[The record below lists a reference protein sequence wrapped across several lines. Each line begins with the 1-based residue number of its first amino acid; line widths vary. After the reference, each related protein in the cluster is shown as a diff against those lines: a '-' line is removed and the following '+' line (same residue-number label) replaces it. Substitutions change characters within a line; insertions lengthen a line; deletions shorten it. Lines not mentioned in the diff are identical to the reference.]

1 MNVLNYVHHLPYHIH
16 TTVTQMGRWSRICQF
31 SKKETHEI
39 EKNWSI
45 GLDPPLQIPHAS
57 HLANAHRSIQNQ
69 WQIQYFP
76 ARGRKPE
83 RRDAKLLIS
92 FFFVKLHAKKKKKK
106 KLGREGA
113 RVSCDYQ
120 PLKSVNVN
128 HIKPFC
134 TTIHHFLWSI
144 SYRLQH
150 EHLSDSNYSIKERVG
165 HIKRAVRLQTRV
177 WTIIGY
183 TLYNRF
189 ETNLRWEQR
198 QADMSNSGASWNY
211 PW

>member
-1 MNVLNYVHHLPYHIH
+1 MNVLNYVHHPPIIFIQLSH
-16 TTVTQMGRWSRICQF
+16 RWVADPGFANF

-39 EKNWSI
+39 EKNWSIAYICI

-57 HLANAHRSIQNQ
+57 HLANAHRSLQNQ

-150 EHLSDSNYSIKERVG
+150 EHLSDSNYSIKERVR

-177 WTIIGY
+177 
-183 TLYNRF
+183 
-189 ETNLRWEQR
+189 
-198 QADMSNSGASWNY
+198 
-211 PW
+211 